1 MQLTGQRD
9 SNADSS
15 KFHVMIPIIHRCIGI
30 IAWNVEGSIGQR
42 TVYDTAICRATIR
55 HNVVSYA
62 KQSLMNHELGLQNH
76 RMKHYGDWVSLDQI
90 RMYSGIYGS
99 RSTWEWT
106 TPTSVP
112 GPENGVVEGRVITLI
127 TTFGNDPGTEA
138 RPFKRCMSRMPRYTS
153 PLKMTQSIKIYFNPA
168 HLS

>member
-99 RSTWEWT
+99 RSTWEWR

-112 GPENGVVEGRVITLI
+112 GPSNWCGGGTGDNID
-127 TTFGNDPGTEA
+127 NDF
-138 RPFKRCMSRMPRYTS
+138 RK
-153 PLKMTQSIKIYFNPA
+153 
-168 HLS
+168 